1 MKIQLGLLGLSLAAC
16 GLALAQTPQKTVS
29 VDGIYTGPEIAAFN
43 RVIDVFQKA
52 NPGIKVT
59 YTSSPNLLARIQA
72 GDFPDIVANQQ
83 PGVTR
88 DLAAVGLVVPMWD
101 SMLKL
106 MNRNYASSWSQL
118 SKGKDGKVYGFVY
131 RVSLKGLV
139 FYDKTAF
146 AKAGFQ
152 APGTWQNLTR
162 LTKRMTSSTKV
173 APWCVG
179 IGAGASTGAVGTD
192 WLENIMLR
200 IHPVSVYDD
209 WVGGKVKFDSLQ
221 VREAWKVM
229 DGIWNDPK
237 QVYGGKTNIA
247 ATDIFGAAGSL
258 FAEQQRC
265 WMHQQAS
272 FVLPVFPQSIQ
283 GNIDARLG
291 AFVLPKI
298 RSGLPTA
305 LEVGGDQYIVFK
317 GKDRP
322 EVRKFMEFLA
332 SPAAVKPWAQAG
344 GALFP
349 NRFQDL
355 GDYRTNLER
364 GFARRVLDAPEV
376 RFDASNLMPGAV
388 GTAFF
393 RGITDWVTGKPID
406 EVLKTIDATYK

>member
-1 MKIQLGLLGLSLAAC
+1 MKIKFGLIGLSLAAC
-16 GLALAQTPQKTVS
+16 GLALAQTPQKTIS

-43 RVIDVFQKA
+43 RVVDVFQKA
-52 NPGIKVT
+52 NPDIKVT

-88 DLAAVGLVVPMWD
+88 DLAAAGLVVPMWD
-101 SMLKL
+101 NMLKL
-106 MNRNYASSWSQL
+106 MNRNYAPSWTQL
-118 SKGKDGKVYGFVY
+118 SKAKDGKVYGLVY
-131 RVSLKGLV
+131 RVSLKGIV
-139 FYDKTAF
+139 FYDKAAF
-146 AKAGFQ
+146 AKAGFK
-152 APGTWQNLTR
+152 APSTWENLTR
-162 LTKRMTSSTKV
+162 LTKRMTSTKA
-173 APWCVG
+173 APWCIG
-179 IGAGASTGAVGTD
+179 IGAGANTGAVGTD

-200 IHPVSVYDD
+200 IHPVGVYDD
-209 WVGGKVKFDSLQ
+209 WINGKVKFDSPQ
-221 VREAWKVM
+221 VREAWKIL
-229 DGIWNDPK
+229 DGIWGDPK

-247 ATDIFGAAGSL
+247 STDIVGSASSL

-272 FVLPVFPQSIQ
+272 FVLPAFPQAVQ
-283 GNIDARLG
+283 GNLDARVG

-298 RSGLPTA
+298 KPNVSNA
-305 LEVGGDQYIVFK
+305 LEIGGDQYIVFK

-355 GDYRTNLER
+355 KDYRTNLER
-364 GFARRVLDAPEV
+364 GFAQRILNAPDV

-388 GTAFF
+388 GISFF
-393 RGITDWVTGKPID
+393 RGMTDWVTGKPID
-406 EVLKTIDATYK
+406 DVLKTIDASYK